1 LSNPTDSS
9 NSANFKG
16 LASPLSRMPQDTRS
30 RAISTLSEAEVRMFQ
45 ASSAFVSAC
54 QEATVAMHALTA
66 KIREMEKKVE
76 PQRKLKVKA

>member
-1 LSNPTDSS
+1 VQNIPT
-9 NSANFKG
+9 
-16 LASPLSRMPQDTRS
+16 SPTRAQ
-30 RAISTLSEAEVRMFQ
+30 RPSTPVSLEEAQLRMFQ

-76 PQRKLKVKA
+76 PGRKVKAKAV

>member
-1 LSNPTDSS
+1 MSDSHS
-9 NSANFKG
+9 SSA
-16 LASPLSRMPQDTRS
+16 RVTRS
-30 RAISTLSEAEVRMFQ
+30 QPAGSLAEAETRMFQ

-76 PQRKLKVKA
+76 QGQSNKAKKASL

>member
-1 LSNPTDSS
+1 VSDI
-9 NSANFKG
+9 
-16 LASPLSRMPQDTRS
+16 SPS
-30 RAISTLSEAEVRMFQ
+30 RASIGRVMPSHSGAITSEAEARMFQ

-76 PQRKLKVKA
+76 PVRRVKAKAG